1 MRIVSDEARIRYNEN
16 RNRKRAENR
25 KIKSVCDECGNAI
38 EEPKLH
44 RSYCFTCSAKREGES
59 KRRWV
64 ERNPVKVRK
73 IKDESNRKKRDRASL
88 NAKTFTCRVCG
99 HTSRQMGNKTQCQGE
114 CRRITRAKREMLRH
128 IPKTQRN
135 GTVMSCLLCG
145 GATIRSAHNKKYCP
159 DCEKRIASHRERRR
173 SLQKRQVGG
182 SHTKIEFLDL
192 CAAYLWSCAYCGML
206 LTIKTATEDHVI
218 PLSCGGTDDIS
229 NIAPACLSCNCSK
242 KHMPVNVFIE
252 QKKEATA

>member
-182 SHTKIEFLDL
+182 SHTKIEFSRSLRCLFMEL
-192 CAAYLWSCAYCGML
+192 CILRNVTDNKDGDGGSCHSSVLRRDRRY
-206 LTIKTATEDHVI
+206 IKH
-218 PLSCGGTDDIS
+218 C
-229 NIAPACLSCNCSK
+229 ACLSLL
-242 KHMPVNVFIE
+242 
-252 QKKEATA
+252 